1 MIIDTHCHLDD
12 DSFNDD
18 LDFVIKRAKESG
30 INKIIIPGADIKTLK
45 KARDIAYAY
54 DNVYFAAGVHPYHA
68 NEFDINYLRD
78 FLDDRKC
85 VAVGE
90 CGLDYFKIKEHFNS
104 DEEVLANK
112 NLQKKIFLDQINL
125 AIQFKKPLI
134 IHARDA
140 NEDIYNIL
148 KEHSKKLFGAVL
160 HCYNASKL
168 LLTLKD
174 EGFYFGIGGVLTFK
188 NAKNLVEILNE
199 IPLSN
204 IVIET
209 DAPYLAPTP
218 NRGKRNEPAFTT
230 FVAQKMAEILNLEV
244 SKIEEITT
252 KNAEKLFK
260 I

>member
-18 LDFVIKRAKESG
+18 LDFVVKRAKESG

-68 NEFDINYLRD
+68 DEFEINYLRD

-85 VAVGE
+85 VAIGE

-168 LLTLKD
+168 LLSLKD

-188 NAKNLVEILNE
+188 NAKNLVEILDQ

>member
-78 FLDDRKC
+78 FLDDKKC

-112 NLQKKIFLDQINL
+112 NLQKKIFLDQDR
-125 AIQFKKPLI
+125 K
-134 IHARDA
+134 
-140 NEDIYNIL
+140 
-148 KEHSKKLFGAVL
+148 SV
-160 HCYNASKL
+160 
-168 LLTLKD
+168 
-174 EGFYFGIGGVLTFK
+174 V
-188 NAKNLVEILNE
+188 
-199 IPLSN
+199 
-204 IVIET
+204 
-209 DAPYLAPTP
+209 
-218 NRGKRNEPAFTT
+218 
-230 FVAQKMAEILNLEV
+230 
-244 SKIEEITT
+244 
-252 KNAEKLFK
+252 
-260 I
+260 

>member
-18 LDFVIKRAKESG
+18 LDFVVKRAKESG

-68 NEFDINYLRD
+68 DEFEINYLRD

-85 VAVGE
+85 VAIGE

-104 DEEVLANK
+104 DEEILANK

-168 LLTLKD
+168 LLSLKD

>member
-1 MIIDTHCHLDD
+1 MIIDTHCHLYD

-54 DNVYFAAGVHPYHA
+54 DDVFFAVGVHPYHA
-68 NEFDINYLRD
+68 DEFDINYLKD

-112 NLQKKIFLDQINL
+112 NLQKEIFLDQINL

-188 NAKNLVEILNE
+188 NAKNLVEILDQ

>member
-68 NEFDINYLRD
+68 DEFDINYLKD

-188 NAKNLVEILNE
+188 NAKNLVEILDQ

-204 IVIET
+204 MVIET
-209 DAPYLAPTP
+209 DAPYLSL
-218 NRGKRNEPAFTT
+218 
-230 FVAQKMAEILNLEV
+230 IH
-244 SKIEEITT
+244 I
-252 KNAEKLFK
+252 
-260 I
+260 

>member
-125 AIQFKKPLI
+125 AIQFKKSLI

-168 LLTLKD
+168 LLSLKD

-188 NAKNLVEILNE
+188 NAKNLVEILDQ

>member
-112 NLQKKIFLDQINL
+112 NLQKEIFLDQINL

-168 LLTLKD
+168 LLSLKD

-188 NAKNLVEILNE
+188 NAKNLVEILDQ

>member
-1 MIIDTHCHLDD
+1 M
-12 DSFNDD
+12 
-18 LDFVIKRAKESG
+18 
-30 INKIIIPGADIKTLK
+30 
-45 KARDIAYAY
+45 
-54 DNVYFAAGVHPYHA
+54 
-68 NEFDINYLRD
+68 
-78 FLDDRKC
+78 
-85 VAVGE
+85 
-90 CGLDYFKIKEHFNS
+90 
-104 DEEVLANK
+104 
-112 NLQKKIFLDQINL
+112 
-125 AIQFKKPLI
+125 
-134 IHARDA
+134 
-140 NEDIYNIL
+140 
-148 KEHSKKLFGAVL
+148 VL

-168 LLTLKD
+168 LLSLKD

-188 NAKNLVEILNE
+188 NAKNLVEILDQ

>member
-30 INKIIIPGADIKTLK
+30 INKIIIPGADLK
-45 KARDIAYAY
+45 SLEKARKIAYAY
-54 DNVYFAAGVHPYHA
+54 EGVYFAPGVHPYDI
-68 NEFDINYLRD
+68 EGFDYEYLKS
-78 FLDDRKC
+78 FLNDKRC
-85 VAVGE
+85 VAIGE
-90 CGLDYFKIKEHFNS
+90 CGLDYYKIKEHFNS
-104 DEEVLANK
+104 DDEVLANK
-112 NLQKKIFLDQINL
+112 NLQKKVFLDQINL
-125 AIQFKKPLI
+125 AKEFKKPLI

-148 KEHSKKLFGAVL
+148 KTHAKELYGVVL
-160 HCYNASKL
+160 HCFNASKL
-168 LLTLKD
+168 LLSLKD

-188 NAKNLVEILNE
+188 NAKNLVNILNE

-204 IVIET
+204 LLIET

-218 NRGKRNEPAFTT
+218 NRGKRNEPAYTK
-230 FVAQKMAEILNLEV
+230 FVASKMAEILNLEV

>member
-54 DNVYFAAGVHPYHA
+54 DNVYFAAGVHPYYA
-68 NEFDINYLRD
+68 DEFDINYLRD

-112 NLQKKIFLDQINL
+112 NLQKEIFLDQINL

-148 KEHSKKLFGAVL
+148 KEHSKKLFGVVL

-168 LLTLKD
+168 LLSLKD

-188 NAKNLVEILNE
+188 NAKNLVNILKE

-204 IVIET
+204 LLIET

-218 NRGKRNEPAFTT
+218 NRGKRNEPAYTK
-230 FVAQKMAEILNLEV
+230 FVASKMAEILNLEV

>member
-78 FLDDRKC
+78 FLDDKKC

-168 LLTLKD
+168 LLSLKD

-188 NAKNLVEILNE
+188 NEIGRAH
-199 IPLSN
+199 
-204 IVIET
+204 V
-209 DAPYLAPTP
+209 
-218 NRGKRNEPAFTT
+218 
-230 FVAQKMAEILNLEV
+230 
-244 SKIEEITT
+244 
-252 KNAEKLFK
+252 
-260 I
+260 

>member
-18 LDFVIKRAKESG
+18 LDFVIKRAKESV

-68 NEFDINYLRD
+68 DEFDINYLRD

-168 LLTLKD
+168 LLSLKD

-188 NAKNLVEILNE
+188 NAKNLVEILDQ

>member
-68 NEFDINYLRD
+68 DEFDINYLKD

-174 EGFYFGIGGVLTFK
+174 EGFHFGIGGVLTFK

>member
-54 DNVYFAAGVHPYHA
+54 DDVYFAAGVHPYHA
-68 NEFDINYLRD
+68 DEFDINYLKD

>member
-168 LLTLKD
+168 LLSLKD

-188 NAKNLVEILNE
+188 NAKNLVEILDQ

>member
-68 NEFDINYLRD
+68 DEFEINYLRD
-78 FLDDRKC
+78 FLDDKKC

-188 NAKNLVEILNE
+188 NAKNLVEILDQ

>member
-68 NEFDINYLRD
+68 DEFDINYLRD

-112 NLQKKIFLDQINL
+112 NLQKRIFLDQINL

-168 LLTLKD
+168 LLSLKD

-188 NAKNLVEILNE
+188 NAKNLVEILDQ

-230 FVAQKMAEILNLEV
+230 FVAQKMSEILNLEV

>member
-68 NEFDINYLRD
+68 DEFDINYLKD

-188 NAKNLVEILNE
+188 NAKNLVEILDQ

-204 IVIET
+204 MVIET

-218 NRGKRNEPAFTT
+218 NRGKRNESAFTT

>member
-18 LDFVIKRAKESG
+18 LDFVVKRAKESG

-68 NEFDINYLRD
+68 DEFEINYLRD

-168 LLTLKD
+168 LLSLKD

-188 NAKNLVEILNE
+188 NAKNLVEILDQ

-230 FVAQKMAEILNLEV
+230 FVVQKMAEILNLEV